1 MTNKVYLSRKNLL
14 ILLSK
19 LDRRAKGEDTKCTI
33 IKRDNIHPKYPQT
46 MGEIKVIAV
55 EDEEYY
61 STRIAGFMHPADETI
76 ISNIKNTTGN

>member
-46 MGEIKVIAV
+46 MAEIEVIAV

-61 STRIAGFMHPADETI
+61 TVRVAGSMHTADETI
-76 ISNIKNTTGN
+76 ISKG